1 MYDIR
6 FAEPGDLGATMAL
19 LVRLQADNAH
29 HIGYLGETVE
39 ELRAELGEF
48 EPSWADC
55 TVVAVDADD
64 NITGMLS
71 VEIDADLGRAWLH
84 GPFVDVPVNHPAG
97 SRIWDQTADAM
108 FRRAT
113 ELLTGISD
121 LELYGHTAHR
131 RLAAFAER
139 HAFSA
144 GKASAIHVLDNG
156 DLRTLLLRD
165 AKCPS
170 EREMRVLPTDR
181 FVHEAVAVLHERCF
195 PRTYLS
201 GKQLVESDPQKR
213 TIVVAMDGRRVL
225 GYAAGKAQPEEY
237 YVDFVAVE
245 PDVRGQGVGA
255 ALITELLWKLAADHG
270 ARPQAAASIHAGNES
285 SQNMFARLGFRL
297 HIELVAYR
305 HPA

>member
-1 MYDIR
+1 MHVALHVADLVGRTADLAGDRQAWGLGHPRHFTRPKTPSRPAVAGATIPSMYDIR

-19 LVRLQADNAH
+19 LVRLQADSAH

-39 ELRAELGEF
+39 ELRAELAEF

-71 VEIDADLGRAWLH
+71 VEIDPELGRAWLH

-113 ELLTGISD
+113 ELLTGITD
-121 LELYGHTAHR
+121 LELYGHTSHR

-139 HAFSA
+139 HGFAA
-144 GKASAIHVLDNG
+144 GKASAIHILDNG
-156 DLRTLLLRD
+156 ELRTLLLRD
-165 AKCPS
+165 AKCPT

-181 FVHEAVAVLHERCF
+181 HVHEAVAVLHERCF
-195 PRTYLS
+195 PRSYFS
-201 GKQLVESDPQKR
+201 GKQLVESKPETR
-213 TIVVAMDGRRVL
+213 TVVVAMDGERVI
-225 GYAAGKAQPEEY
+225 GYAAGKAQVEEY
-237 YVDFVAVE
+237 YVDF
-245 PDVRGQGVGA
+245 
-255 ALITELLWKLAADHG
+255 
-270 ARPQAAASIHAGNES
+270 
-285 SQNMFARLGFRL
+285 
-297 HIELVAYR
+297 
-305 HPA
+305 